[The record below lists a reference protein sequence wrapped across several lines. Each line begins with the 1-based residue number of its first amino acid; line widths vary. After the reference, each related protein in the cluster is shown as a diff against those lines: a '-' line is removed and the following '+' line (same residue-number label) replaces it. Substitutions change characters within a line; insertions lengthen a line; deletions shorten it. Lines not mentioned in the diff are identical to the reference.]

1 MKEIHL
7 SYHDIHTDSIKLA
20 KKIKKKYNP
29 KKILITSQ
37 DGLIPGNIIANYL
50 NIENIEFI
58 NLKISPT
65 NKINNDEIKK
75 FIISKKEI
83 LIIDSLICTDRTTE
97 GIRKKMPKSKIAVL
111 YTKTKCKNKKRR
123 L

>member
-1 MKEIHL
+1 MSHL
-7 SYHDIHTDSIKLA
+7 
-20 KKIKKKYNP
+20 NP

-111 YTKTKCKNKKRR
+111 YTKTKCKNKADLSLYNFKDKDWIIFPWENKD